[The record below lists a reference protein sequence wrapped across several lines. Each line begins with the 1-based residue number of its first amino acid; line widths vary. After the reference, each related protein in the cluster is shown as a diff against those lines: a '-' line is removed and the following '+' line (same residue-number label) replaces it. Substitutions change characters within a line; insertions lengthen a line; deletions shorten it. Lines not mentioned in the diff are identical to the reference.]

1 MLYTRTFAAKD
12 VGAARALL
20 LRAVWSTVARIT
32 LASHRLLAVPRQL
45 VRSPLCLC
53 QCLLIKTNSAARAIV
68 RAGSALT
75 RLAVIILKAVAFSS
89 GLIAYSLVRTL
100 YPWVCWCCLLWGG
113 GGAERM
119 CACANKEAVR
129 FGQSHSPKF
138 SPSTSVLVGAHAVP
152 LGHVRREQSAPVQAR
167 TQTEE

>member
-113 GGAERM
+113 GGGGCGRLSIR
-119 CACANKEAVR
+119 CVLRSPLTSRSLPNIDLLKL
-129 FGQSHSPKF
+129 HSPQQD
-138 SPSTSVLVGAHAVP
+138 SLL
-152 LGHVRREQSAPVQAR
+152 LGHD
-167 TQTEE
+167 